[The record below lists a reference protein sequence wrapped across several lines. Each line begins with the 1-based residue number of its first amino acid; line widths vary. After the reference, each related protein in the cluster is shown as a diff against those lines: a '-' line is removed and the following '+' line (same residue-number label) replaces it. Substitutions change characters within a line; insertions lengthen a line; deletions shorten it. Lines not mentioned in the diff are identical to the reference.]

1 MNPKHV
7 VSKSL
12 GEEYYYLKHP
22 SGLGIYI
29 HPKKDYSSNYAI
41 LGTNFGSINNKFRLK
56 NEKSFT
62 EVPDGIA
69 HYLEHKIFE
78 TPEGDAFSLFA
89 KTGASANAYTS
100 FEKTAFLFSCTDNFE
115 KSLNIL
121 LDFVSSPYFTPE
133 NVEKERGIICQEI
146 KMYEDSPDWKVF
158 INLLGAMYKNHPINK
173 DIAGS
178 VASISKITPE
188 LLYKCYDSF
197 YNLHNMTLCMVGN
210 MDPDK
215 IFTIVN
221 KKLNYSM
228 PVEVERYF
236 PDEPHDVVKS
246 YVSQNFDIKSSM
258 FHLGFKENI
267 LPFHR
272 ATNEELVYT
281 DIMLS
286 YFSSPSSE
294 MYNKLLNEGLINTA
308 TFSGEYLEGPG
319 YASVIF
325 SGESKDPEKT
335 SEIIRDY
342 MRKIHENG
350 LDREAFERAKKAVY
364 GRSLSVFND
373 VKNIANLTLEFDF
386 SGKELFEYM
395 YILQDATLEK
405 VNNRLKKELDPNY
418 SSLSVVKP
426 YEK

>member
-29 HPKKDYSSNYAI
+29 HPKKGYSSNYAI

-56 NEKSFT
+56 NETSFT

-78 TPEGDAFSLFA
+78 TPQGDAFSLFA

-100 FEKTAFLFSCTDNFE
+100 FEKTAFLFSCTGNFE
-115 KSLNIL
+115 KSLDIL
-121 LDFVSSPYFTPE
+121 LEFVSSPYFTPE
-133 NVEKERGIICQEI
+133 NVEKERGIIGQEI

-158 INLLGAMYKNHPINK
+158 INLLGAMYKNHPVNR

-178 VASISKITPE
+178 VESISKITPE
-188 LLYKCYDSF
+188 LLYKCYNSF
-197 YNLHNMTLCMVGN
+197 YNLHNMTLCMVGD

-215 IFTIVN
+215 IFTIVD
-221 KKLNYSM
+221 KKLGYSM
-228 PVEVERYF
+228 PVKVERYF
-236 PDEPHDVVKS
+236 PDEPHEVAKT
-246 YVSQNFDIKSSM
+246 YVSQNFDIQSSV
-258 FHLGFKENI
+258 FNLGFKENV
-267 LPFHR
+267 LPMQR

-294 MYNKLLNEGLINTA
+294 MYNKLLKDGLINTA
-308 TFSGEYLEGPG
+308 TFSSEYLEGPG
-319 YASVIF
+319 YASIIF
-325 SGESKDPEKT
+325 SGESKNPEKT
-335 SEIIRDY
+335 SELIRDY
-342 MRKIHENG
+342 MRKAHENG
-350 LDREAFERAKKAVY
+350 LDKEAFERAKKAVY
-364 GRSLSVFND
+364 GRSLSVFNSIQS
-373 VKNIANLTLEFDF
+373 IANLTLEFDF
-386 SGKELFEYM
+386 SGKEIFEYM
-395 YILQDATLEK
+395 DILQDATVEKANKRLEK
-405 VNNRLKKELDPNY
+405 ELLSDY

>member
-7 VSKSL
+7 ISKSL

-29 HPKKDYSSNYAI
+29 HPKKGYSSNYAI
-41 LGTNFGSINNKFRLK
+41 LGTNFGSINNKFRFK
-56 NEKSFT
+56 NETSFT

-78 TPEGDAFSLFA
+78 TPQGDAFSLFA

-100 FEKTAFLFSCTDNFE
+100 FEKTAFLFSCTGNFE
-115 KSLNIL
+115 QSLNIL

-133 NVEKERGIICQEI
+133 NVEKERGIIGQEI
-146 KMYEDSPDWKVF
+146 KMYEDSPDWKVL
-158 INLLGAMYKNHPINK
+158 INLLGALYKNHPVNR

-178 VASISKITPE
+178 VESISKITPE
-188 LLYKCYDSF
+188 LLYKCYNSF
-197 YNLHNMTLCMVGN
+197 YNLHNMTLCMVGD
-210 MDPDK
+210 MDPDR
-215 IFTIVN
+215 IFTIVD

-236 PDEPHDVVKS
+236 PDEPQEIAKS
-246 YVSQNFDIKSSM
+246 YVSQNFDIQSSV
-258 FHLGFKENI
+258 FNLGFKENV
-267 LPFHR
+267 LPLQR

-281 DIMLS
+281 DIMLN

-294 MYNKLLNEGLINTA
+294 MYNKLLKDGLINTA
-308 TFSGEYLEGPG
+308 TFASEYLEGPG
-319 YASVIF
+319 YASIIF
-325 SGESKDPEKT
+325 SGESKNPEKV

-342 MRKIHENG
+342 MREAHTNG
-350 LDREAFERAKKAVY
+350 LDKAAFGRAKKAVY
-364 GRSLSVFND
+364 GKSLSVFNSIPA
-373 VKNIANLTLEFDF
+373 IANLTLEFDF
-386 SGKELFEYM
+386 SGKEIFEYM
-395 YILQDATLEK
+395 DILQDATVEKANKRLEK
-405 VNNRLKKELDPNY
+405 ELQPEY
-418 SSLSVVKP
+418 SSLSVVEP